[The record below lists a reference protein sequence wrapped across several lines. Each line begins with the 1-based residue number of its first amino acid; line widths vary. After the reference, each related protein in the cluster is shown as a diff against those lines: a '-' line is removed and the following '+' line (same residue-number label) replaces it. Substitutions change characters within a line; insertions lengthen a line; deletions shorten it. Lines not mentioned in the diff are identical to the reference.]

1 MGTLI
6 NTQRKVLEGGGHVL
20 TSPFGT
26 RTLNGKTSTH
36 QGVDLVGK
44 GYTLDYIVAYDDGT
58 VTAALNTCSGKTPS
72 MGNYV
77 QIKHNDGAVSIYMHM
92 KRGSVT
98 VQVGDK
104 VKRGQRLGFMGNTG
118 NSTGAHLHF
127 GLQVGGKYVDPL
139 PYLQGGV
146 GGDTV
151 NVTLNKIRPGA
162 KGEQVK
168 TLQRL
173 LGGLGYKGAD
183 GRVLAVDGSM
193 GPNSTHAMKAFQKA
207 KKLHPD
213 GVVGVNTWR
222 AILGA

>member
-26 RTLNGKTSTH
+26 RTLNGTTKTH
-36 QGVDLVGK
+36 QGIDLVGK
-44 GYTLDYIVAYDDGT
+44 GYTCDYIVAYDDGT

-77 QIKHNDGAVSIYMHM
+77 QLKHNDGSVSIYMHM

-139 PYLQGGV
+139 PYLQGGEI
-146 GGDTV
+146 V
-151 NVTLNKIRPGA
+151 NVTLQAIQPGS

-173 LGGLGYKGAD
+173 LNALGYKGAD

-213 GVVGVNTWR
+213 GVVKTKTWS

>member
-1 MGTLI
+1 MGALI
-6 NTQRKVLEGGGHVL
+6 NTTRKVLEGGGHVL

-26 RTLNGKTSTH
+26 RALNGKTSTH
-36 QGVDLVGK
+36 QGIDLVGK
-44 GYTLDYIVAYDDGT
+44 GYTCDYIVAYDDGT
-58 VTAALNTCSGKTPS
+58 VTAALNTCSGSTPS
-72 MGNYV
+72 MGNHV
-77 QIKHNDGAVSIYMHM
+77 QLQHSDGSVTIYMHM

-98 VQVGDK
+98 VKVGDK
-104 VKRGQRLGFMGNTG
+104 VKRGQRLGYMGNTG

-127 GLQVGGKYVDPL
+127 GLKVGGKYVNPL
-139 PYLQGGV
+139 PYLQGGE
-146 GGDTV
+146 TV
-151 NVTLNKIRPGA
+151 NVTLQAIQPGS

-173 LGGLGYKGAD
+173 LNALGYKGAD

-213 GVVGVNTWR
+213 GVVKTKTWG